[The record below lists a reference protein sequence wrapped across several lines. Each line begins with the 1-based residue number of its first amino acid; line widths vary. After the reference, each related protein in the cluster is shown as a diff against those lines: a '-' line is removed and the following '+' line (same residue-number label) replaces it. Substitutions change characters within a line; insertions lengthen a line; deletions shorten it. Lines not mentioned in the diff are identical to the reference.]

1 MINAYTRHLLTQP
14 RRGVTLTVAYE
25 ICCLRLAMY
34 ERKVSG
40 DTRETTTRT
49 TPRKWRGGEQ
59 DRNLATAFKFE
70 QIANLS
76 FAHSYP
82 STFCPIYK
90 KFFIQQT
97 HLGSKYR
104 RKSERGKKQSRIQP
118 IEAKETREEPEN
130 DHLSFRLRLN
140 ISRVWIL
147 TSGLGSYM
155 QQRTRSQTNKHPP
168 NHSHPFLHLPNC
180 DSAVP
185 PLPLHHTPSDPPCR
199 FNWCV
204 NFCAD

>member
-1 MINAYTRHLLTQP
+1 MGNKIEIWQPHLSSNRLRISPLLTATQVHFVLFTKNFLYN
-14 RRGVTLTVAYE
+14 RHIWGRNIGARVRGE
-25 ICCLRLAMY
+25 
-34 ERKVSG
+34 
-40 DTRETTTRT
+40 
-49 TPRKWRGGEQ
+49 
-59 DRNLATAFKFE
+59 
-70 QIANLS
+70 
-76 FAHSYP
+76 
-82 STFCPIYK
+82 
-90 KFFIQQT
+90 
-97 HLGSKYR
+97 
-104 RKSERGKKQSRIQP
+104 KKQSRIQP

-140 ISRVWIL
+140 ISHVWIL